1 MSQGLTPIKKLHKN
15 RTKSRL
21 LMNFD
26 SLGGFFLG
34 VSGHFDQS

>member
-1 MSQGLTPIKKLHKN
+1 MSQSLTTIKKLYKN

-26 SLGGFFLG
+26 SLGGFGFWGFSTL
-34 VSGHFDQS
+34 